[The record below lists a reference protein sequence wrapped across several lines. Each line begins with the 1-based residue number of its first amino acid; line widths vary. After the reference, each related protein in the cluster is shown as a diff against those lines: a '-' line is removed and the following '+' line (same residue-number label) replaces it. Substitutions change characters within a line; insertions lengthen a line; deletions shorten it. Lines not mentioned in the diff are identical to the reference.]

1 MLSELCMELILAI
14 ASKAS
19 SQDQKALLAVSKRFR
34 AIIQPYFCAS
44 KCVVVNVTPNTKEF
58 SQLKTLATGNSA
70 WSHCRSLEIARL
82 EPRQGQEDRMRQY
95 LAPALKSLA
104 NIRTV
109 YLTLDDASAC
119 WAQEVVLQSLDRR
132 DGAHELCLVN
142 NLRDQKRFL
151 TLPSISH
158 LTALALEGPNSHQ
171 GDFAGW
177 IRQVL
182 RRSPGLKCLRLTRSS
197 LHIGPILEEEK
208 VRVRDLSIPMAD
220 DALLR
225 YLGSYSGLER
235 LVITKEIRDSG
246 SVLFGSVIP
255 RHTES
260 LRVLSC
266 SGYEG
271 GTCNFTVDKI
281 ALISQLAKLETLEMS
296 VNADWQSLR
305 VLEHSNLKKTIEAFL
320 EMVGEMPALRSI
332 GIVPAYNDDSACG
345 RSNMALTRGAMN
357 QIDKVFQTF
366 KGTTLTEK
374 SAVGRLIETHHRYA
388 RIWRNNNGF
397 W

>member
-1 MLSELCMELILAI
+1 MELILAI

-34 AIIQPYFCAS
+34 AIIQPHFCAS

-95 LAPALKSLA
+95 LGPALKSLA

-119 WAQEVVLQSLDRR
+119 WAQEVVLQSLDQSG
-132 DGAHELCLVN
+132 GAHELCLVN

-158 LTALALEGPNSHQ
+158 LTALALDGPNSHQ

-182 RRSPGLKCLRLTRSS
+182 RRSPGLKCLRLTHSC
-197 LHIGPILEEEK
+197 LEIGPILEAEK
-208 VRVRDLSIPMAD
+208 VRVRDLSIPMANN
-220 DALLR
+220 ALLR

-235 LVITKEIRDSG
+235 LVITRKIRDSE

-271 GTCNFTVDKI
+271 GTCNFTLDKI
-281 ALISQLAKLETLEMS
+281 ALISQLHKLETLEMS
-296 VNADWQSLR
+296 VNADGQR
-305 VLEHSNLKKTIEAFL
+305 PGNLKETIEAFL
-320 EMVGEMPALRSI
+320 EMAAEMPALRSI
-332 GIVPAYNDDSACG
+332 GILPAYNDDDSACW
-345 RSNMALTRGAMN
+345 SSKSAKTRDAMKK
-357 QIDKVFQTF
+357 IEKVLETF
-366 KGTTLTEK
+366 KETTLETFTEDKK
-374 SAVGRLIETHHRYA
+374 SAVGRLIETHHRRA
-388 RIWRNNNGF
+388 RIWLNKN
-397 W
+397 WC